1 MARALRVMARTLRY
15 MERTLRY
22 MERDPRVMARDIGTA
37 TRCNGRCNGT
47 ERTIYAMN
55 VRSTAIA
62 EA

>member
-22 MERDPRVMARDIGTA
+22 MERDPRVMARDIGSA

-47 ERTIYAMN
+47 ECTIYGMH
-55 VRSTAIA
+55 VRSAAIA